1 MDFGALVSLA
11 GAPPARC
18 SLEWCSPESKQIK
31 CIDVWVITTVTVC
44 CVSLCETYLSL
55 FLLAGCSGNMGS
67 GRGTTKWEVGRGEF
81 YCWNSEGIYC
91 KYLWVSICY
100 ILWVYIYIYFLSIY
114 TSLVMGFMEIF
125 IAYFYWCVWW
135 WCNRPTRCGALC
147 LRLLVVGGGKHGV

>member
-1 MDFGALVSLA
+1 MDFGAMVCLA
-11 GAPPARC
+11 GAPPE
-18 SLEWCSPESKQIK
+18 LEWCPPESKQIK

-100 ILWVYIYIYFLSIY
+100 ILWVYIHIFFLAFIRLWWWVSWRY
-114 TSLVMGFMEIF
+114 LLHIF
-125 IAYFYWCVWW
+125 IGVSWW
-135 WCNRPTRCGALC
+135 WCNLPTRYGALC
-147 LRLLVVGGGKHGV
+147 LRLLVVGGGGKHGV